1 MSNLANILTIG
12 RLFLL
17 PPMIVLFFIP
27 ANWAAWA
34 CLGIYVAG
42 AVTDW
47 LDGWIAR
54 RYGQTSEFG
63 RFLDPVADKIFVVT
77 VLLMLIA
84 VDRVTGLWVVAVIVI
99 LTREFLVAGVREF
112 LGPKNIA
119 LPVTGL
125 AKWKTALQ
133 MTSTGLLIMEPLGFW
148 MKTAGEVSLAAA
160 AVLTVVTGWAY
171 LKEGLAHI
179 GK

>member
-1 MSNLANILTIG
+1 MSNLANILTVG

-27 ANWAAWA
+27 AKWAAWA

-63 RFLDPVADKIFVVT
+63 RFLDPIADKIFVVT

-112 LGPKNIA
+112 LGPKGIV

-125 AKWKTALQ
+125 AKWKTAIQ
-133 MTSTGLLIMEPLGFW
+133 MTATGLLIMEPLGFW
-148 MKTAGEVSLAAA
+148 MKTVGEISLAAA
-160 AVLTVVTGWAY
+160 AALTVITGWAY
-171 LKEGLAHI
+171 LKEGLLHI